1 MRGEN
6 GHGSDIVTKTWK
18 VRRMKADE
26 EGSWE
31 KRVLGGKGQHKQ
43 SHGGAGRQG
52 VLTQG
57 ILWRLKKFAAAEV

>member
-1 MRGEN
+1 
-6 GHGSDIVTKTWK
+6 
-18 VRRMKADE
+18 MKADE
-26 EGSWE
+26 EGAWE

-43 SHGGAGRQG
+43 RHGGAGRQG